1 MYLNKR
7 KGEYR
12 QIPTNRT
19 LQRLFFKCN
28 FTQQVLIS
36 EANQRTFGL
45 FLTNL
50 DYTWEVIGERGHQIL
65 NPWSEKRPKMLL
77 KQHSFPRITENVI
90 SIIISPK
97 SSPKRS
103 LHFLWTTKG
112 KVNFTSMSHTLRY

>member
-50 DYTWEVIGERGHQIL
+50 DYTWEVIGERGH
-65 NPWSEKRPKMLL
+65 
-77 KQHSFPRITENVI
+77 
-90 SIIISPK
+90 
-97 SSPKRS
+97 
-103 LHFLWTTKG
+103 
-112 KVNFTSMSHTLRY
+112 